1 MFSAR
6 YGNIYSSRQLIQLID
21 RVDGKLRPIEDVW
34 EKNGRFI
41 DPFRPQL
48 TPGGYWS
55 REELR
60 ADRFQHFEAVKNLL
74 KNVDVF
80 IFTLGLTETWAR
92 KEDGVVYPVCPGVAG
107 GEFDPD
113 LHVFVNLTYEDVLH
127 DLRYFVKNLSQR
139 NRNAKIILTV
149 SPVALVATATTK
161 HVLSATTYSKSVLR
175 VAAETMSREFDHVD
189 YFPSFEIITGTFNKG
204 AY

>member
-1 MFSAR
+1 MKS
-6 YGNIYSSRQLIQLID
+6 
-21 RVDGKLRPIEDVW
+21 
-34 EKNGRFI
+34 
-41 DPFRPQL
+41 
-48 TPGGYWS
+48 
-55 REELR
+55 
-60 ADRFQHFEAVKNLL
+60 LL

-127 DLRYFVKNLSQR
+127 DLRYFVKDLSPR

-175 VAAETMSREFDHVD
+175 VAAETIYREFDHVD
-189 YFPSFEIITGTFNKG
+189 YFPSFEIITGSFNKCVL
-204 AY
+204 